1 MAMNEPFD
9 WRRSDRRLY
18 AAVAVLFP
26 LTILIGFGPSY
37 YFKGFFNS
45 PALPNV
51 IVHVHGVLM
60 SVWVVLFGT
69 QVYLISSKRIKL
81 HQRLGIFGC
90 VLAPLIVVAGTMT
103 GIAGAARGATVPG
116 ISPLSFLIVPVGD
129 VFVFAI
135 LFAGAIYYRKNA
147 RNHKR
152 LMLLTVLNF
161 LPPALGRFP
170 TAMAGVP
177 PFFWGVPDLIAVA
190 CLVNDTWR
198 NRKLNIV
205 FLAGVLLMITSHVV
219 RLAMADSPQWLRIAE
234 WLTGTTAG

>member
-26 LTILIGFGPSY
+26 LTILIGFGPTY
-37 YFKGFFNS
+37 YLKFAFGDPPLPSLLVHAHGIFMS
-45 PALPNV
+45 MWIALF
-51 IVHVHGVLM
+51 I
-60 SVWVVLFGT
+60 T
-69 QVYLISSKRIKL
+69 QVYLISAKRIKL
-81 HQRLGIFGC
+81 HQRLGIFGV
-90 VLAPLIVVAGTMT
+90 VLACLIVIVGAMT
-103 GIAGAARGATVPG
+103 GIASAARGGGVPG
-116 ISPLSFLIVPVGD
+116 MPPLSFLIVPLGD

-170 TAMAGVP
+170 FIFASAP
-177 PFFWGVPDLIAVA
+177 PFFWGIPDLIAVA
-190 CLVNDTWR
+190 CLAYDTWR
-198 NRKLNIV
+198 TRKLNKV
-205 FLAGVLLMITSHVV
+205 FLAGVLLMILSHVV
-219 RLAMADSPQWLRIAE
+219 RLTMADSAQWLRIAE
-234 WLTGTTAG
+234 WLTGVKA